1 MTAKIVIDTN
11 LIISAFLNPHGKPA
25 AIIDAT
31 IDDQLTLVTSPGI
44 LDEARRVFSYPKL
57 KKWLKKNNVSK
68 SEAETYLERLKL
80 ISQVVPGEMKI
91 DVVNKD
97 PDDNI
102 ILACAQEGNADYIV
116 SGDKHLID
124 LKFFNEIE
132 ILKPA
137 DFLARVFEE

>member
-57 KKWLKKNNVSK
+57 KKWLKKNFLLQKSK
-68 SEAETYLERLKL
+68 
-80 ISQVVPGEMKI
+80 
-91 DVVNKD
+91 
-97 PDDNI
+97 
-102 ILACAQEGNADYIV
+102 
-116 SGDKHLID
+116 
-124 LKFFNEIE
+124 
-132 ILKPA
+132 
-137 DFLARVFEE
+137 